1 MHKWNA
7 IKDFI
12 EIQDKITRIFESA
25 FPHFRS
31 AEAEIQNYWSP
42 AVDIYEDKESYIL
55 WIDLPG
61 VEKDD
66 INLKVEENSLI
77 IKGERKS
84 PADTEKQNYLKAERQ
99 MGNFYRSFTLPRH
112 IDIEA
117 IQAKYDNGVLQ
128 LKIPKKSEVKS
139 KEIKINLE

>member
-128 LKIPKKSEVKS
+128 LKIPKKPEVKS

>member
-1 MHKWNA
+1 MPKWDA
-7 IKDFI
+7 LKDFI

-25 FPHFRS
+25 FPHLRS
-31 AEAEIQNYWSP
+31 YEAEFQNYWFP
-42 AVDIYEDKESYIL
+42 AVDIYEDKENYIL

-61 VEKDD
+61 VEKDN

-77 IKGERKS
+77 IKGGRKS

-112 IDIEA
+112 IDIDA

-128 LKIPKKSEVKS
+128 LKIPKKTEVKS